1 MISLQGH
8 IIVNE
13 ADLEKVIQ
21 ALPLHIELTRKE
33 PGCLTFS
40 VSQDPVNPCLFH
52 VEETFTCQFAFDEHQ
67 RRTAISAWAE
77 ITRSA
82 KRCYQVSYQTQVTP
96 RARRYDIIGAPFNQ
110 LGCYVTSQNPVDQ
123 FRQLDEKTGLGL
135 SQWIAIRNNR
145 WDADINDCGDVA
157 ASSDVLDML
166 ASDNKEQALA
176 LYSSKLQ
183 QRLLKSYQQGRVP
196 ITIGGDHSIAVGTVQ
211 ATLNYYQHQQ
221 EKRVAVIWVD
231 AHADCNNQL
240 ASNLHGKPIALLMNE
255 YPHNGWQIETSST
268 LSPSD
273 VYLIGVRDLMP
284 AEQQLMTQWQIT
296 HYSMD
301 MIEQKG
307 IHTIVDTLLTHLD
320 CHYDHIYLS
329 FDYDALDG
337 AQFRACAT
345 PNVGG
350 LSAREALYLVRA
362 VAAHPKFVGADFVE
376 YLPELDE
383 SGVSKELMIKL
394 IDSVWG
400 FRQ

>member
-8 IIVNE
+8 IVVDK

-21 ALPLHIELTRKE
+21 ALPLHMELTRKE
-33 PGCLTFS
+33 AGCLTFC
-40 VSQDPVNPCLFH
+40 VSQDPVNLCLFH

-67 RRTAISAWAE
+67 RRTATSDWAE
-77 ITRSA
+77 VTRSA

-96 RARRYDIIGAPFNQ
+96 RARRYNIIGAPFNQ
-110 LGCYVTSQNPVDQ
+110 LGCYVTNQNPVEQ
-123 FRQLDEKTGLGL
+123 FRQLDEKTGQGL
-135 SQWIAIRNNR
+135 SQWMAIRNDR
-145 WDADINDCGDVA
+145 WDADIKDCGDVVV
-157 ASSDVLDML
+157 SSDVLNML
-166 ASDNKEQALA
+166 ASGNKEQALA
-176 LYSSKLQ
+176 LYSNELQ
-183 QRLLKSYQQGRVP
+183 QRLIESYQQGRVP

-211 ATLNYYQHQQ
+211 ATLNFYQHQQ

-240 ASNLHGKPIALLMNE
+240 ASNLHGKPIALLMNQ
-255 YPHNGWQIETSST
+255 YPHNGWQIETSSS

-284 AEQQLMTQWQIT
+284 VEQQLMTQWQIS

-307 IHTIVDTLLTHLD
+307 IHTIVDTLLSHLD
-320 CHYDHIYLS
+320 HHYDHIYLS

-350 LSAREALYLVRA
+350 LSAREALYLVRT

>member
-8 IIVNE
+8 IIVDK

-21 ALPLHIELTRKE
+21 ALPLHMELTRKE
-33 PGCLTFS
+33 AGCLTFC
-40 VSQDPVNPCLFH
+40 VSQDPVNLCLFH

-67 RRTAISAWAE
+67 RRKATSAWAE
-77 ITRSA
+77 VTRSA

-96 RARRYDIIGAPFNQ
+96 RARCYDIIGAPFNQ
-110 LGCYVTSQNPVDQ
+110 LGCFVTNQNPVEQ
-123 FRQLDEKTGLGL
+123 LRQCDEKTGQGL
-135 SQWIAIRNNR
+135 SQWMAIRNDR
-145 WDADINDCGDVA
+145 WDADIKDCGDVVV
-157 ASSDVLDML
+157 SSDVLNML
-166 ASDNKEQALA
+166 ASGNKEQALA
-176 LYSSKLQ
+176 LYSNELQ
-183 QRLLKSYQQGRVP
+183 QRLIESYQQGRVP

-211 ATLNYYQHQQ
+211 ATLNFYQHQQ

-240 ASNLHGKPIALLMNE
+240 ASNLHGKPIALLMNQ
-255 YPHNGWQIETSST
+255 YPHNGWQIETSSS

-284 AEQQLMTQWQIT
+284 VEQQLMTQWQIS

-307 IHTIVDTLLTHLD
+307 IHTIVDTLLSHLVR
-320 CHYDHIYLS
+320 HYDHIYLS

-350 LSAREALYLVRA
+350 LSAREALYLVRT

>member
-1 MISLQGH
+1 M
-8 IIVNE
+8 
-13 ADLEKVIQ
+13 
-21 ALPLHIELTRKE
+21 
-33 PGCLTFS
+33 
-40 VSQDPVNPCLFH
+40 
-52 VEETFTCQFAFDEHQ
+52 
-67 RRTAISAWAE
+67 
-77 ITRSA
+77 
-82 KRCYQVSYQTQVTP
+82 SYQTQVTP

-110 LGCYVTSQNPVDQ
+110 LGCYVTNQNPVEQ
-123 FRQLDEKTGLGL
+123 FRQLDDKTGLGL
-135 SQWIAIRNNR
+135 SQWMAIRNDR

-176 LYSSKLQ
+176 LYSSELQ

-211 ATLNYYQHQQ
+211 ATLNFYQNQQ

-255 YPHNGWQIETSST
+255 YPHNGWQIETSSA

-284 AEQQLMTQWQIT
+284 AEQQLMTQWQIS

-307 IHTIVDTLLTHLD
+307 IHTIIDTLLTHLD
-320 CHYDHIYLS
+320 RHYDHIYLS

-394 IDSVWG
+394 VDSVWG

>member
-1 MISLQGH
+1 M
-8 IIVNE
+8 
-13 ADLEKVIQ
+13 
-21 ALPLHIELTRKE
+21 
-33 PGCLTFS
+33 
-40 VSQDPVNPCLFH
+40 
-52 VEETFTCQFAFDEHQ
+52 
-67 RRTAISAWAE
+67 
-77 ITRSA
+77 
-82 KRCYQVSYQTQVTP
+82 
-96 RARRYDIIGAPFNQ
+96 IGAPFNQ
-110 LGCYVTSQNPVDQ
+110 LGCYVTNQNPVEQ
-123 FRQLDEKTGLGL
+123 FRQLDEKTGQGL
-135 SQWIAIRNNR
+135 SQWMAIRNNR

-157 ASSDVLDML
+157 VSSDVLSML
-166 ASDNKEQALA
+166 ASGKKGQALA
-176 LYSSKLQ
+176 LYSNELQ
-183 QRLLKSYQQGRVP
+183 QRLIESYQQGRVP
-196 ITIGGDHSIAVGTVQ
+196 ITIGGDHSIAVSTVQ
-211 ATLNYYQHQQ
+211 ATLNFYQHQQ

-240 ASNLHGKPIALLMNE
+240 ASNLHGKPIALLMNQ
-255 YPHNGWQIETSST
+255 YPHNGWRIEISST

-273 VYLIGVRDLMP
+273 VYLIGVRDVMP
-284 AEQQLMTQWQIT
+284 AEQQLMTQWQIS

-307 IHTIVDTLLTHLD
+307 IHTIIDTLLTHLD
-320 CHYDHIYLS
+320 RHYDHIYLS
-329 FDYDALDG
+329 FDYDVLDG

-350 LSAREALYLVRA
+350 LSAREALSLVRA